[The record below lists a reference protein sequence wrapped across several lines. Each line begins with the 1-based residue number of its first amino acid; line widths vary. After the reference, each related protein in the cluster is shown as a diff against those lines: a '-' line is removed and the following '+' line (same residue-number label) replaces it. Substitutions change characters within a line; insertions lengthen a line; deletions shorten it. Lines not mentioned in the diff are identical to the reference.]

1 MADESLDDIIH
12 RLRMQNPVLSEESKA
27 VVDSVPKAQ
36 EAPSAVQGLINLRNE
51 AVKDIQDSQTTT
63 NIASD
68 IAEIPSALVA
78 GAGRAWGTGK
88 VGELSGAFAGDF
100 DKLTPEARQAKY
112 RVDSAISQGLA
123 PNPVDV
129 AIVEE
134 AGKFEPKGAI
144 PSTPE
149 QYAQNAQT
157 LLDSESGTWGTAAP
171 KNLWEL
177 EENYV
182 KARGTIQK
190 QWGVDKLK
198 NSGSDTNIR
207 KLGDTIAQVA
217 AEHAPAM
224 DKASQD
230 YMNGDISLI
239 GNMVE
244 QVSGIASQVAE
255 SVGEGI
261 KNPLGTL
268 GMFAESAAEMPASM
282 LNPVNTFLGRQDTKE
297 ATAIGNLTK
306 TRAEEA
312 KKAAGDDTPIT
323 EDDTAKARANLTQ
336 SELDNASNMAAVS
349 AGIAQTSDIILGGLL
364 KGGSSLTSKAL
375 SPSTA
380 AGRTLRDV
388 ATKVGAKE
396 GVNKVL
402 KATPTSVKSAASTA
416 GKLTGVVGSSVGEE
430 FVAESAEEYT
440 DKLAEGKKA
449 TTEELLTAGS
459 LGAVGGMG
467 GVAAGVTAAVPVGIA
482 KEALTKRAAYKDV
495 ASKVQEFEKITDP
508 TVRKKTFDSWAS
520 NYLDPSKA
528 ADLDKINSYA
538 EDLSSK
544 VSDVDS
550 RIQEIRKQPAPA
562 KGTPEATARTTA
574 LNKLTVEKRSYVDE
588 LDNVKSVQERAI
600 KKEDKIYNKEIQE
613 DFDNNFDDLTKV
625 TSPRRRAQA
634 ITGWVDHV
642 LEEKQDTDG
651 NPIPTVV
658 TEATKTQANEYLE
671 HLDTV
676 ESEARAARAAAKKA
690 ALTVDG
696 QKLNEVSAE
705 GRERT
710 AYFEGSKE
718 AKEYAE
724 TISNALKAKAK
735 IHGLL
740 MTAQDSN
747 IQAKATATI
756 KKVPT
761 GSNKVSST
769 VQNRTFNSH
778 DPSSLPDEDLE
789 VMKSWKGLTTQNK
802 ARLDTEIANRA
813 FRNTMQEVDAMVQ
826 DGGFSESVQRDMKG
840 LSEYS
845 SQIKQGIENNKSGV
859 VSQAVEG
866 LQSWYDTQFE
876 KQQAYEAGWELF
888 NTPNRTP
895 EQEQELRDTQKYLRT
910 KYGSTHTKDPIHA
923 KSGRL
928 IEAIQRTTQELGNN
942 LATAQDA
949 LASMT
954 NQKPVAKSLRAAKN
968 EVLDTLRKPNL
979 GLTDFAGWREKV
991 NKATSEK
998 EVQDIAKQIEEAKRN
1013 PPKPAPKQEP
1023 ATNNPTV
1030 VPVEENASESVTEA
1044 PTATPEVDP
1053 VAEARSRLPALK
1065 KKVGM
1070 GSELNK
1076 ELTRLNLNTDAG
1088 LARFQEI
1095 EAAVNK
1101 PATTEEVVEP
1111 TSEVTTEPTSETV
1124 TEEVIQDEVPTYEGE
1139 NDFQEAHDYVEYL
1152 SWNELGEID
1161 LIEDNSPKT
1170 QEEILNY
1177 FDEATESLWEN
1188 ADEALTTKLKSIRK
1202 SLSNAPSKD
1211 KLRTAIAAANKAA
1224 ITDTAD
1230 SGKGILKGLRKVVNL
1245 RGLQFERVGRTFQL
1259 KANAARKYIPDMG
1272 TRLLN
1277 FLDTF
1282 DTTKESDKEDA
1293 EALLARIQDITGL
1306 DLDQKSLYI
1315 FADFHSKF
1323 RDALKK
1329 SVVLTKQ
1336 GKYDPDSGYAYKN
1349 WLLDFTDDQG
1359 NLNEDMIL
1367 AMSAGTFSFINQN
1380 ANETLFNSMDSIDAF
1395 TKKSRVYQNTRGK
1408 LVSVPI
1414 KPDQG
1419 RMPAEVYEA
1428 LVGMGM
1434 HRTAFHRKLGSAIYG
1449 ATGLSLKSSA
1459 NHDTDFQMKASL
1471 GLAAY
1476 STLMEM
1482 GILQETTFKSGEL
1495 LRLAGV
1501 DLDTDGQAMLEDGMI
1516 IPAAGTVVL
1525 AQFNASEVD
1534 DRLTL
1539 DDEVTD
1545 LIGDADV
1552 KYIESIFKMESSKAV
1567 PSATPTVFKNSLSV
1581 AGRRISKA
1589 FVNIFNKLNA
1599 TAREHDTEMVELLS
1613 MGVDSLILRAAGWE
1627 SSEGKIKA
1635 LVRGIEDK
1643 NRGLEKEL
1651 QDYKDFL
1658 DTGLDTFF
1666 LTVSPWSNGRYGWKE
1681 IVNPQSHKIH
1691 RSFVKQKAW
1700 KREAKLDTPIMER
1713 THKDLLLAIGAGLG
1727 YTPENTSKDGKAVY
1741 DTYKAITEDTSV
1753 FRPAINILMNAIQS
1767 KQGISDADQEVILA
1781 AVAEAGEGMH
1791 SLESLY
1797 AAARYNLAKQSG
1809 QKTLTHSLIREV
1821 DGKTNGT
1828 AWMYSIFAPVLN
1840 TKTKEQFN
1848 KMGIYFDDMYTH
1860 YGDWKENNP
1869 SIHDVYQSITHAWE
1883 SIYKG
1888 SEPIQYA
1895 DDDWAG
1901 QMMWEDRLKPAN
1913 KFDPKRYAA
1922 LRHLTG
1928 DFTIDAGADAE
1939 GNTVYTVTSRGRN
1952 AGKPFVMTKQYGSGD
1967 QASWANFVENMIINR
1982 FYENVQEAI
1991 DNGDTNALVK
2001 EFRAINRFLPENSKL
2016 PVTRINTTKVLKN
2029 LVFTRGEIKHI
2040 ARELG
2045 NTKSHETSNG
2055 FMESVFAA
2063 MDIEFEEVW
2072 INRDNFNEF
2081 LEEITTGVATLRNSL
2096 IEAKYRDKFSKLSED
2111 TKAKLAIGKNATD
2124 ANREDLQYRNYKDT
2138 FPLTVAEVAAI
2149 DKKIADA
2156 GIGFRI
2162 PGTDLEAEGGATLL
2176 PITTTVLEEK
2186 AASGDIAVWSKARGA
2201 LSAETATQDKRV
2213 TTGVGSTFTPLI
2225 IQMLDSVAAIAS
2237 SNDVLAADN
2246 NHDAKTAGIE
2256 LEDAGHSLN
2265 AAAFQALKEFN
2276 VYEELIRVAGALDKL
2291 SAETGVDT
2299 KTTPASTLSDYFAFH
2314 IKSRNAF
2321 MDSVEIFNNYTMGS
2335 NTKYT
2340 VATDKIADTEV
2351 AAALN
2356 EGIQSGE
2363 IDPFANSSLEK
2374 ATEVNSPVKPA
2385 NVPNTEQEL
2394 DDTPPWDIDQVV
2406 DDNPPWDV
2414 EDKGPDTTFLS
2425 SGRSTNV
2432 GTITG
2437 TQTLDSSN
2445 VLGIFDSL
2453 ENEGVIKESSA
2464 HKARLRTFVSDIVTK
2479 VVSTIRVEMREYIG
2493 DTSFGS
2499 ITGEDMVIVNAIQG
2513 HTINQSG
2520 AVGRL
2525 RMSSQETLAHE
2536 LAHAVLAHGTDTDP
2550 QARKELMRIWRL
2562 VVGALNDPANA
2573 QFVTD
2578 NAELVGRVRDAK
2590 VVNGKSDFLHEFGA
2604 YYVTNEKFH
2613 NFVNSLDLKVQST
2626 PWFEGATWMDQL
2638 THFFSKLLDLVNG
2651 SLLATNKTKSSKAH
2665 MDALVA
2671 RLANVEVAHGGHL
2684 VASLDKGYNYLSN
2697 KVDMVNPKIRQ
2708 AVAAA
2713 FKYSNKIPVVGKYV
2727 AGMVIPLH
2735 LLLNYTTP
2743 AKERVIKLARALTE
2757 YLYTSK
2763 VDAAREAAALIHESK
2778 GIHKANELLVAV
2790 RRQSKA
2796 AIDHNVSLTTA
2807 TMKETIM
2814 EAFDP
2819 SIKWTDESKA
2829 AMTYLLLKTNA
2840 AELLNSG
2847 KTVEQ
2852 IVELLTDTQT
2862 RQARVANLIQQL
2874 KAADPSNFMTL
2885 QAQNLGMFMVSG
2897 NSKLHLMRFNAEHI
2911 ATGYNGTASGME
2923 SQVAELA
2930 SLSAMQYLSDT
2941 RSAETGF
2948 KEAYTIIKD
2957 EIARGIEEDGVTTL
2971 LGLTQDSINKAKEN
2985 LFNNTPFLRMDGF
2998 TSDVIDKRMSMEI
3011 STDPADQ
3018 DLLDRGYVM
3027 YGTTDKD
3034 AYLGSAHSVGYIYI
3048 NPNGGMADLQSGAI
3062 SLRSPARKGS
3072 KLEGA
3077 SFALVMAALRGKRRD
3092 DAAVYRAGTLRASN
3106 LGKNGQGAVALPS
3119 YDADGNVQTFRYMMR
3134 DSLKDSALRRDMAFE
3149 TVASY
3154 TTATSNA
3161 RPVAAMYNNIAVEAL
3176 KDIADN
3182 YYAANPE
3189 DFVVLSASSKNPA
3202 HRDMWNKLPHET
3214 KEAVKKHFGS
3224 YALKIRKDSV
3234 NIAMGQVK
3242 WDVMELWDVEP
3253 DTLNFVEKS
3262 IKFIG
3267 DHMISHL
3274 PGVTHAPSTLR
3285 TVMDFI
3291 KHIAKFIKD
3300 VIVIR
3305 SLKVTFYNTLSN
3317 AVTLWTEAGITPV
3330 HYMADY
3336 VQSWYYLRKYKTAAR
3351 EAAVLQQKLT
3361 NPRLSAGQRT
3371 LYEREYAV
3379 QVEEMNTS
3387 PIHLLM
3393 KEGLAHGIEEV
3404 SETDEQGLKALLPK
3418 EGRAV
3423 KLLDGLEDRTP
3434 EILKKGVSNF
3444 FIMQGSKTHQW
3455 AKEFAQ
3461 VSDFSA
3467 RYSLISR
3474 GLKKGLPEKE
3484 LVTKA
3489 ADLFMDYDL
3498 PTGRGTQALNDVNL
3512 LMFTKYLVRVQKHII
3527 GSGIRNPAR
3536 FMLMLTGVDAMNIDW
3551 SIHSS
3556 LLTPEELVNRMSL
3569 FGLGATDI
3577 PNVLSVVK

>member
-12 RLRMQNPVLSEESKA
+12 RLRMQNPILSEESKA

-51 AVKDIQDSQTTT
+51 AVKNIQDSQTTT
-63 NIASD
+63 DITSD

-112 RVDSAISQGLA
+112 RVDSAISQGLT

-144 PSTPE
+144 PSTQE

-171 KNLWEL
+171 KNIWEL

-182 KARGTIQK
+182 KASEAIQK
-190 QWGVDKLK
+190 KWGVDKLK

-207 KLGDTIAQVA
+207 KLGDKIAQVA

-268 GMFAESAAEMPASM
+268 GLFAESAAEMPASM
-282 LNPVNTFLGRQDTKE
+282 LNPVNTFLGRQDIKE

-416 GKLTGVVGSSVGEE
+416 GKLTGVAGSSVGEE
-430 FVAESAEEYT
+430 FVAEAAEEYT

-482 KEALTKRAAYKDV
+482 KEVLTKRAAYKDV

-588 LDNVKSVQERAI
+588 LDNVKSVQERAL

-651 NPIPTVV
+651 NPIPPVV

-696 QKLNEVSAE
+696 KKLNEVSAE

-718 AKEYAE
+718 AKEYSE

-789 VMKSWKGLTTQNK
+789 VMKSWKGLSTQNK

-826 DGGFSESVQRDMKG
+826 DGGFSESAQRDMKG

-859 VSQAVEG
+859 VSQAVDG

-895 EQEQELRDTQKYLRT
+895 EQEQELSDIQKYLRT

-1013 PPKPAPKQEP
+1013 PSKTAPKQEP
-1023 ATNNPTV
+1023 AT
-1030 VPVEENASESVTEA
+1030 TE
-1044 PTATPEVDP
+1044 
-1053 VAEARSRLPALK
+1053 K
-1065 KKVGM
+1065 
-1070 GSELNK
+1070 
-1076 ELTRLNLNTDAG
+1076 
-1088 LARFQEI
+1088 
-1095 EAAVNK
+1095 
-1101 PATTEEVVEP
+1101 
-1111 TSEVTTEPTSETV
+1111 
-1124 TEEVIQDEVPTYEGE
+1124 VIQEEVPTYDGE
-1139 NDFQEAHDYVEYL
+1139 FDFQEADDSVEYL
-1152 SWNELGEID
+1152 SWDELGEID

-1170 QEEILNY
+1170 QEEIINY

-1188 ADEALTTKLKSIRK
+1188 ADEVLTTKLKSIRK
-1202 SLSNAPSKD
+1202 SLSNAPSKA
-1211 KLRTAIAAANKAA
+1211 KLRTAIASANKAA

-1259 KANAARKYIPDMG
+1259 KANAALKYIPDMG

-1282 DTTKESDKEDA
+1282 DNTKESDKEDA
-1293 EALLARIQDITGL
+1293 EALLKRIQDITGL
-1306 DLDQKSLYI
+1306 ELDQKSLRI

-1323 RDALKK
+1323 RDALNK

-1349 WLLDFTDDQG
+1349 WLLDFTDAQG

-1367 AMSAGTFSFINQN
+1367 AMSAGTFSFISQN

-1395 TKKSRVYQNTRGK
+1395 TNKSLVTINAQGELKTR
-1408 LVSVPI
+1408 SI

-1428 LVGMGM
+1428 LVSSGM
-1434 HRTAFHRKLGSAIYG
+1434 HRTAFRRKLGSAIYG
-1449 ATGLSLKSSA
+1449 ATGLSLKPSA

-1525 AQFNASEVD
+1525 AQFNASEVN

-1552 KYIESIFKMESSKAV
+1552 KYIESIFKMESSNAV
-1567 PSATPTVFKNSLSV
+1567 PSAIPTVFKNSLSV

-1599 TAREHDTEMVELLS
+1599 TAREHDTEMGELLS

-1700 KREAKLDTPIMER
+1700 KREAKLDTPLMER

-1727 YTPENTSKDGKAVY
+1727 YTPENTSKDGKVVY
-1741 DTYKAITEDTSV
+1741 DTYKAITEDTSE
-1753 FRPAINILMNAIQS
+1753 FRPAINILMNVIQS

-1781 AVAEAGEGMH
+1781 AVDEAGEGMH

-1828 AWMYSIFAPVLN
+1828 ALMYSIFAPVLN

-1928 DFTIDAGADAE
+1928 DFTIDAGTDAE

-1991 DNGDTNALVK
+1991 DKGDTNALVK
-2001 EFRAINRFLPENSKL
+2001 EFRAINRFLPESRKL
-2016 PVTRINTTKVLKN
+2016 AVTQINTTEVLKN
-2029 LVFTRGEIKHI
+2029 LEFTHGDIKHI

-2176 PITTTVLEEK
+2176 PITTTVIEEK
-2186 AASGDIAVWSKARGA
+2186 AASGDIAVWSKARGS

-2256 LEDAGHSLN
+2256 LEAAGSSLN

-2340 VATDKIADTEV
+2340 VAVDKIADTEV

-2356 EGIQSGE
+2356 EGTQSGE

-2374 ATEVNSPVKPA
+2374 ASEVTTPVKPT
-2385 NVPNTEQEL
+2385 NVDDIAQEVE
-2394 DDTPPWDIDQVV
+2394 DTPPLDI
-2406 DDNPPWDV
+2406 
-2414 EDKGPDTTFLS
+2414 EDRGPDTTFLS

-2453 ENEGVIKESSA
+2453 ESEGVIKESST

-2479 VVSTIRVEMREYIG
+2479 VVSPIRVEMREYIG

-2499 ITGEDMVIVNAIQG
+2499 ITGEDMVIVNAIHG

-2550 QARKELMRIWRL
+2550 QVRKELMRIWKL

-2684 VASLDKGYNYLSN
+2684 VASLDKAYNYLSN

-2708 AVAAA
+2708 AVAAT

-2743 AKERVIKLARALTE
+2743 AKERVIKLARTLTE

-2819 SIKWTDESKA
+2819 SIQWTDESKA

-2862 RQARVANLIQQL
+2862 RQARMANLIQQL

-2911 ATGYNGTASGME
+2911 ATGYDGTASGME

-2971 LGLTQDSINKAKEN
+2971 LGLTQDSINTAKEN
-2985 LFNNTPFLRMDGF
+2985 LFKNTPFLRMDGF

-3027 YGTTDKD
+3027 YGPTDKD

-3077 SFALVMAALRGKRRD
+3077 SFAVVMAALRGKRRD
-3092 DAAVYRAGTLRASN
+3092 DSAVYQSGTLRASN

-3161 RPVAAMYNNIAVEAL
+3161 RPAAAMYNNIAVEAL

-3262 IKFIG
+3262 IKFVG

-3317 AVTLWTEAGITPV
+3317 AVTLWTESGITPV

-3336 VQSWYYLRKYKTAAR
+3336 AQSWYYLRKYKTAAR

-3361 NPRLSAGQRT
+3361 NTRLSAGQRT

-3393 KEGLAHGIEEV
+3393 KEGLAQGIEEV

-3423 KLLDGLEDRTP
+3423 KLLDGLEGRTP

-3536 FMLMLTGVDAMNIDW
+3536 FMLMLTGLDAMNIDW